1 MKIGYGSDKCVCDH
15 TGWGQAGGEMTEQER
30 QFDDM
35 FKRWEEQFERWQEQ
49 NVDNPDQEYVNQHM
63 SKMNEMRQKMLSR
76 RESLRQQRPKPPAGT
91 LTLKIR
97 YFSEENLNEIQKRIK
112 QLR

>member
-1 MKIGYGSDKCVCDH
+1 MINVFVTILDGVQ
-15 TGWGQAGGEMTEQER
+15 TGGEMTEQER

-97 YFSEENLNEIQKRIK
+97 HFSEGNLNELQKRIK
-112 QLR
+112 